1 MIGAL
6 DLIANFRKRIPMDH
20 RIFLGGIAVGF
31 IIATLSSYYYFCR
44 PDAQETKIGT
54 GSPVLVLVNW
64 PSGSWRG

>member
-1 MIGAL
+1 
-6 DLIANFRKRIPMDH
+6 MDH

-54 GSPVLVLVNW
+54 GSPVPILLSGPVPNW
-64 PSGSWRG
+64 PSGSWRS